1 MYSSRLL
8 INSALL
14 PENTKTPLNEFRDDY
29 YRGTT
34 LVIALPICMG
44 QLLAIAL
51 SRLLTG
57 APAGLSP
64 HSEIS
69 FPPVCL
75 PDSRSHYDCIR
86 NGIRSLREPCSGVL
100 HFINVLSD
108 LHFNISSIASAPKS
122 VNLGGQTADGNFPNY
137 IV

>member
-1 MYSSRLL
+1 MYSSRLI

-14 PENTKTPLNEFRDDY
+14 PECTKTPLNEFRDDY

-57 APAGLSP
+57 APGGIVPALRNQLSAGLSSGFSQP
-64 HSEIS
+64 
-69 FPPVCL
+69 
-75 PDSRSHYDCIR
+75 
-86 NGIRSLREPCSGVL
+86 LRIYS
-100 HFINVLSD
+100 
-108 LHFNISSIASAPKS
+108 
-122 VNLGGQTADGNFPNY
+122 
-137 IV
+137 

>member
-1 MYSSRLL
+1 MYSSRLI

-57 APAGLSP
+57 AP
-64 HSEIS
+64 
-69 FPPVCL
+69 
-75 PDSRSHYDCIR
+75 RRDCPR
-86 NGIRSLREPCSGVL
+86 T
-100 HFINVLSD
+100 
-108 LHFNISSIASAPKS
+108 PKS
-122 VNLGGQTADGNFPNY
+122 AFRRSVFRILAAITNVSVTESVL
-137 IV
+137 